1 METFLIAIVAILF
14 LLAISD
20 LVVGVSNDA
29 VNFLNSAIGSK
40 VAPFWLIMVIASLG
54 VLVGATFSSG
64 MMEVARKGIFHPQ
77 HFYLTEIMII
87 FLAVMI
93 TDVILL
99 DVFNTFGMPTSTTV
113 SIVFE
118 LLGAAVAVSILKI
131 YNDPNAGDLSQYI
144 NSAKAL
150 AIITGILVSVVVSF
164 SVGAL
169 IQYLTRLA
177 FTFNFMKNIKYY
189 GALWG
194 GAAITAI
201 TYFILIKGMKGST
214 YAEIVLD
221 SGITINQWLKAHTYH
236 ILLYGF
242 LAWSALLQG
251 IYMLTKFNVL
261 KAIVLIGTFA
271 LAMAFAGNDLVNFIG
286 VPIAGYESYQAF
298 IKSGATDPGSFLMS
312 SMQGKV
318 ATPVLFLLIAGL
330 IMVIT
335 LWLSKKARSVV
346 KTSLDLSNQDE
357 VDERFGS
364 SYFARSIVRGSIKMN
379 HRFQTLVP
387 DTLSNAVA
395 KRFDTQYF
403 NGRTPDGEE
412 KVSFDLVRA
421 SVNLVVA
428 SVLIALGTSL
438 KLPLSTT
445 YVTFMVAMGTSLA
458 DKAWGRESA
467 VYRVTGVLAVIS
479 GWFFTALIAFTIA
492 FIIALFISWGE
503 VYALGALLVLATVII
518 YRTHALHHK
527 KDAEATTAAQS
538 EAAEVL
544 KKENIVKS
552 CTSNVTQNLIDFTEV
567 YGKVIDGLKTEN
579 RKQLL
584 EISLKVNDLNERA
597 KKLKSKVFKT
607 IKKLEY
613 ISIDTGPY
621 YVQVLDYLREMAH
634 CLTFIAKPSYEHV
647 NNNHRPL
654 ADYQI
659 RNLEKINDSLNEMV
673 GEILTIIETNDY
685 DQIGTVYK
693 KQEELLSLLKKL
705 RKEHIRALKADSSSG
720 TRSSLLY
727 FNLIYETQNFT
738 LHSINL
744 LKSQRDFIV
753 ET

>member
-221 SGITINQWLKAHTYH
+221 SGITVNQWLKDHTYH

-364 SYFARSIVRGSIKMN
+364 SYFARSIVRGSIKMSQ
-379 HRFQTLVP
+379 RFQTLVP
-387 DTLSNAVA
+387 DTVSTAVA

-492 FIIALFISWGE
+492 FIIALLISWGE

-527 KDAEATTAAQS
+527 KDTEATTAAQS